1 MQNPPSPL
9 RGLSKLLQLPVAL
22 IHLKEVMGESEM
34 NLGVQNPGKLQP
46 ERFYILG
53 SLSTMPALI

>member
-1 MQNPPSPL
+1 MQNTPSPL
-9 RGLSKLLQLPVAL
+9 GGLSKLLQLPVDL
-22 IHLKEVMGESEM
+22 TDLKPVMGESELD
-34 NLGVQNPGKLQP
+34 LGVQNPGKLQP

>member
-1 MQNPPSPL
+1 
-9 RGLSKLLQLPVAL
+9 
-22 IHLKEVMGESEM
+22 MGESEM